1 MTTRTTMTRTIRLA
15 IGAAAVLALIPP
27 AAQARPALIGGA
39 GPVVQK
45 AQHVATP
52 ASPAGNVALAHQN
65 GTLTVPMGRGG
76 ELSATRQVS
85 IGKVDSGGF
94 AWGAAAIGAGSVL
107 AIGAIGA
114 VGLAT
119 LRRRNVP
126 LST

>member
-1 MTTRTTMTRTIRLA
+1 M
-15 IGAAAVLALIPP
+15 LALIPP

-45 AQHVATP
+45 ASARGHP

-65 GTLTVPMGRGG
+65 GTLTVPIGRAAERRPRRG
-76 ELSATRQVS
+76 EVS

-114 VGLAT
+114 AGLAT